1 MYRLILSIFCLG
13 LMVTD
18 YAQTPLKLKVA
29 ASVMKIWPDTFA
41 LSPNP
46 SKKLNADEAVILKA
60 MEELWYATGDAQY
73 YQYVEHR
80 IDDYV
85 KQDGTLND
93 NILGEFKIEG
103 LNIAKNFLT
112 LFQVTGKEKY
122 KKAVDLMYAQWMQYK
137 KLNQHPIS
145 IDELYMG
152 VVFQAQYLSVFHD
165 TAAFNEITQQF
176 ILLEHSWDPTK
187 IKTSTKSIKTKSS
200 HLWARTMGWYGMAL
214 IDALD
219 YYPID
224 HPGRNVLIQILNRY
238 AKAIIKVQ
246 NTNGL
251 WYDIIDVPKDP
262 RNYFESSASSMMSKV
277 LFKAVKLG
285 YIDPTYVV
293 YAQKAYDGL
302 IAKCVRF
309 TNDNFELLNSV
320 AVSNAS
326 GTSYQEGS
334 LDYYFQ
340 QPMVVNDPKAVGA
353 FLQCAIQADAYAKTP
368 FKVHKRVTLDA
379 YYNNEIKKDAQGN
392 DYRWHYSWE
401 ELSNSGNACLGA
413 QFIDRGALLRTL
425 TKAPTTE
432 NLKNTNVYII
442 IDADNIKDNPRPNFM
457 NEQDANTIALWVKQ
471 GGVLLVMANDSA
483 NTDLVHM
490 NILFQKFGVRAT
502 NNSVNMVKGDNYE
515 MGNVFAVKGNGV
527 FSESIKMHLKEV
539 SALEV
544 KAPATVVATNGDV
557 PVMAKVNYGKGKVMI
572 VGDPWLYNEYL
583 DGRKLPKQYQNFQ
596 AAQQLV
602 NWLMYN

>member
-1 MYRLILSIFCLG
+1 
-13 LMVTD
+13 MVTD

-29 ASVMKIWPDTFA
+29 ASVMKIWPDTFV
-41 LSPNP
+41 LSPNS

-93 NILGEFKIEG
+93 NILGEFTIEG

-187 IKTSTKSIKTKSS
+187 IHTSTKSIKTKSS

-214 IDALD
+214 VDALD

-277 LFKAVKLG
+277 LFKSVKLG

-320 AVSNAS
+320 AVSNTS

-334 LDYYFQ
+334 LDYFFQ
-340 QPMVVNDPKAVGA
+340 QPMVVNDPKAVGV

-368 FKVHKRVTLDA
+368 FKAHKRVTLDA

-442 IDADNIKDNPRPNFM
+442 IDADNVKDNPRPNFM

>member
-1 MYRLILSIFCLG
+1 MYRWILSIFCLG
-13 LMVTD
+13 LVFTD

-41 LSPNP
+41 LSSNP
-46 SKKLNADEAVILKA
+46 SKKRNADEAVILKA

-93 NILGEFKIEG
+93 NILGEFTIEG
-103 LNIAKNFLT
+103 LNISKNFLT

-145 IDELYMG
+145 IDELYLG

-187 IKTSTKSIKTKSS
+187 IKTSTKSIKTQSS

-214 IDALD
+214 IDALN

-277 LFKAVKLG
+277 LFKSVKLG

-326 GTSYQEGS
+326 GTSYQEGN

-442 IDADNIKDNPRPNFM
+442 IDADNVKDNPSPNFM
-457 NEQDANTIALWVKQ
+457 NEQDANTIAGWVKQ

>member
-1 MYRLILSIFCLG
+1 MYRWILSIFCLG
-13 LMVTD
+13 LVFTD

-41 LSPNP
+41 LSSNP
-46 SKKLNADEAVILKA
+46 GKKVNADEAVILKA

-80 IDDYV
+80 MDDYV

-93 NILGEFKIEG
+93 NILGEFTIEG

-187 IKTSTKSIKTKSS
+187 IKTSTKSIKTQSS

-214 IDALD
+214 IDALN

-251 WYDIIDVPKDP
+251 WYDIIDVSKDP

-277 LFKAVKLG
+277 LFKSVKLG

-442 IDADNIKDNPRPNFM
+442 IDADNIKDNPKPNFM

>member
-1 MYRLILSIFCLG
+1 
-13 LMVTD
+13 
-18 YAQTPLKLKVA
+18 
-29 ASVMKIWPDTFA
+29 
-41 LSPNP
+41 
-46 SKKLNADEAVILKA
+46 

-80 IDDYV
+80 MDDYV

-93 NILGEFKIEG
+93 NILGEFTIEG

-187 IKTSTKSIKTKSS
+187 IKTSTKSIKTQSS

-214 IDALD
+214 IDALN

-251 WYDIIDVPKDP
+251 WYDIIDVSKDP

-277 LFKAVKLG
+277 LFKSVKLG

-442 IDADNIKDNPRPNFM
+442 IDADNIKDNPKPNFM

>member
-1 MYRLILSIFCLG
+1 MYRWILSIFCLG
-13 LMVTD
+13 LVFTD

-41 LSPNP
+41 LSSNP
-46 SKKLNADEAVILKA
+46 SKKRNADEAVILKA

-145 IDELYMG
+145 IDELYLG

-187 IKTSTKSIKTKSS
+187 IKTSTKSIKTLSS

-214 IDALD
+214 IDALN

-442 IDADNIKDNPRPNFM
+442 IDADNIKDNPKPNFM

>member
-41 LSPNP
+41 LSSNP
-46 SKKLNADEAVILKA
+46 SKKRNADEAVILKA

-145 IDELYMG
+145 IDELYLG

-442 IDADNIKDNPRPNFM
+442 IDADNIKDNPKPNFM